1 VKRLVTA
8 AEMRAM
14 DREAIEGRG
23 IPSWDLMSAA
33 GKGVAEAIHRFDPDL
48 EDAPILV
55 LAGPGNNGG
64 DGFVAAR
71 HLLRAEARPTVLLT
85 GAKAEDLKDDAAR
98 AHREWTQA
106 GGKTLIAPD
115 FPTLERVWRELEK
128 PDLIVDAMLGTGS
141 RGAPRDVMAAVID
154 AIAPLDVPVVAV
166 DLPTGVDADTGQVE
180 DRAVHADLTVTL
192 ALPKRGHFL
201 YPGRAYVGNLD
212 TVDIGIPDEVLGM
225 GDGTRIQVLEPQDAI
240 VFLPDRNPE
249 MHKGDRG
256 RLLVVGGSPGLTGAV
271 AMACEAAVR
280 AGAGL
285 VTAGV
290 PLGLN
295 DILEVKLTEAMTLPL
310 AQLESRV
317 LSRDAFES
325 IAIFQPGRLAALAVG
340 PGMGRHQST
349 QALVRRLIQ
358 EIDLPTVLDA
368 DGLYAFSGRAD
379 LLRLAAAGPRLVL
392 TPHPGEFAMLT
403 GESPEDIRD
412 HRFELASKWARRWNV
427 VVVLKGAPTVIA
439 DPETGTVYVN
449 PTGSEALATGGTGD
463 VLTGLVAGFLTQGV
477 GSLFAAITAVYLHGW
492 TADYTTEKWGTHYG
506 LQASDVIDHFPL
518 ALGAL
523 LSPQENRED

>member
-1 VKRLVTA
+1 MKRLVTA
-8 AEMRAM
+8 EEMRAM

-23 IPSWDLMSAA
+23 IAGWDLMSAA
-33 GKGVAEAIHRFDPDL
+33 GRGVADAIARFAPDL

-55 LAGPGNNGG
+55 LAGTGNNGG

-71 HLLRAEARPTVLLT
+71 HLLRAEARPTVLLI
-85 GAKAEDLKDDAAR
+85 GNEASLKADAAR

-106 GGKTLIAPD
+106 GGKTLVAPD

-141 RGAPRDVMAAVID
+141 KGAPRGVMAAVIE
-154 AIAPLDVPVVAV
+154 AILPMHVPVVAIDV
-166 DLPTGVDADTGQVE
+166 PTGINADTGHVE
-180 DRAVHADLTVTL
+180 GIVVEADLTVTL
-192 ALPKRGHFL
+192 GLPKRGHFL
-201 YPGRAYVGNLD
+201 YPGRTFVGDLE
-212 TVDIGIPDEVLGM
+212 TIHIGIPLDVLDQGE
-225 GDGTRIQVLEPQDAI
+225 GLRIDVLEPLD
-240 VFLPDRNPE
+240 VMGFLPDRTPE

-271 AMACEAAVR
+271 AMASEAAVR

-310 AQLESRV
+310 PQLETRV
-317 LSRDAFES
+317 LSRDAFET
-325 IAIFQPGRLAALAVG
+325 IAIFQPGRLNALAVG
-340 PGMGRHQST
+340 PGIGRHPST
-349 QALVRRLIQ
+349 QGLVRRLIQ
-358 EIDLPTVLDA
+358 ELDLPIVLDA

-379 LLRLAAAGPRLVL
+379 LLRLSAAGRRLVL
-392 TPHPGEFAMLT
+392 TPHPGEFAMLS
-403 GESPEDIRD
+403 GESPQAIHD
-412 HRFELASKWARRWNV
+412 HRFEIASRWAARWNV
-427 VVVLKGAPTVIA
+427 VLVLKGAPTVIA
-439 DPETGTVYVN
+439 DPEREAVLVS

-463 VLTGLVAGFLTQGV
+463 VLTGFIAGFLAQGV
-477 GSLFAAITAVYLHGW
+477 EPLEAAAAAVFLHGW
-492 TADYTTEKWGTHYG
+492 TADYITEKWGSRFG
-506 LQASDVIDHFPL
+506 LQASDLIDHFPL

-523 LSPQENRED
+523 IAPPREVKEE

>member
-1 VKRLVTA
+1 VRRLVTA

-23 IPSWDLMSAA
+23 IPGWDLMSAA

-64 DGFVAAR
+64 DGFVTAR

-98 AHREWTQA
+98 AYREWTQA

-141 RGAPRDVMAAVID
+141 QGTPRDVMAAVIE
-154 AIAPLDVPVVAV
+154 AISPLDVPVVAI
-166 DLPTGVDADTGQVE
+166 DLPTGVDADTGQVG
-180 DRAVHADLTVTL
+180 DHAVNADLTVTL

-201 YPGRAYVGNLD
+201 YPGRANVGNLD
-212 TVDIGIPDEVLGM
+212 TVDIGIPDEVLEM
-225 GDGTRIQVLEPQDAI
+225 GDGTRIEVLEPQDAI
-240 VFLPDRNPE
+240 AFLPERNPE

-256 RLLVVGGSPGLTGAV
+256 RLMVVGGSPGLTGAV

-295 DILEVKLTEAMTLPL
+295 DVLEVKLTEAMTLPL
-310 AQLESRV
+310 PQLESRV

-358 EIDLPTVLDA
+358 EIALPTVLDA
-368 DGLYAFSGRAD
+368 DGLYAFSGRSD
-379 LLRLAAAGPRLVL
+379 LLRLAAAGRNLVL

-403 GESPEDIRD
+403 GETPEDIRD
-412 HRFELASKWARRWNV
+412 HRFELASKWAQRWNV

-439 DPETGTVYVN
+439 NPETGTVYVN

-463 VLTGLVAGFLTQGV
+463 VLTGLLAGFLAQGV
-477 GSLFAAITAVYLHGW
+477 GSLYAAMTAVYLHGW

-523 LSPQENRED
+523 LSPQQNRED

>member
-1 VKRLVTA
+1 VRRLVTA

-33 GKGVAEAIHRFDPDL
+33 GKGVAEAIQRFDPDL

-85 GAKAEDLKDDAAR
+85 GARAEDLKGDAAR

-106 GGKTLIAPD
+106 GGKTLVAPD
-115 FPTLERVWRELEK
+115 FATLERVWRELEK

-141 RGAPRDVMAAVID
+141 KGPPREVMAAVIE
-154 AIAPLDVPVVAV
+154 AIRPLEVPVVAI
-166 DLPTGVDADTGQVE
+166 DIPTGVDGDTGRIE
-180 DRAVHADLTVTL
+180 GTAIDAGLTVTL
-192 ALPKRGHFL
+192 ALPKWGHFL
-201 YPGRAYVGNLD
+201 YPGREFVGNLE
-212 TVDIGIPDEVLGM
+212 TIDIGIPDDILSM
-225 GDGTRIQVLEPQDAI
+225 GDGPSIKVLEPQDAI
-240 VFLPDRNPE
+240 VFLPERNPE

-256 RLLVVGGSPGLTGAV
+256 RLLVIGGSPGLTGAV

-310 AQLESRV
+310 PQLDSRV
-317 LSRDAFES
+317 LSREAFES

-340 PGMGRHQST
+340 PGIGRHQST
-349 QALVRRLIQ
+349 QALVRRLVQ
-358 EIDLPTVLDA
+358 EIDLPMVLDA
-368 DGLYAFSGRAD
+368 DGLFAFSGRAD
-379 LLRLAAAGPRLVL
+379 LLRQAAAGRRLVL

-403 GESPEDIRD
+403 GETLEAIHDR
-412 HRFELASKWARRWNV
+412 RFELASHWARRWNV
-427 VVVLKGAPTVIA
+427 IVVLKGAPTVIA
-439 DPETGTVYVN
+439 DPELGTVYVN

-463 VLTGLVAGFLTQGV
+463 VLTGLLAGFLAQGV
-477 GSLFAAITAVYLHGW
+477 GPLYAAMTAVYLHGW

-523 LSPQENRED
+523 LSPPENRED

>member
-1 VKRLVTA
+1 MKRLVTA

-14 DREAIEGRG
+14 DREAIENRG
-23 IPSWDLMSAA
+23 ILGWDLMSAA
-33 GKGVAEAIHRFDPDL
+33 GKGVAEAIQRFDPDL

-85 GAKAEDLKDDAAR
+85 GVKAEDLKDDAAR

-106 GGKTLIAPD
+106 GGKTLVAPD

-128 PDLIVDAMLGTGS
+128 PDLIIDAMLGTGS
-141 RGAPRDVMAAVID
+141 RGAPREVMAAVID
-154 AIAPLDVPVVAV
+154 AISPLEVPVVAV
-166 DLPTGVDADTGQVE
+166 DIPTGVDADTGQVE

-201 YPGRAYVGNLD
+201 YPGRAHVGTLD
-212 TVDIGIPDEVLGM
+212 TVDIGLPDEVENM
-225 GDGTRIQVLEPQDAI
+225 GDGIHIEVLEAEDAI

-256 RLLVVGGSPGLTGAV
+256 RLLVIGGSPGLTGAV

-310 AQLESRV
+310 PQLESRV
-317 LSRDAFES
+317 LSREAFES
-325 IAIFQPGRLAALAVG
+325 VAIFQPGRLAALAIG

-349 QALVRRLIQ
+349 QALVRRLVQ
-358 EIDLPTVLDA
+358 EISLPAVLDA
-368 DGLYAFSGRAD
+368 DGLYAFQGRAD
-379 LLRLAAAGPRLVL
+379 LLRLAAAGRNLVL

-403 GESPEDIRD
+403 GESPDDIRD
-412 HRFELASKWARRWNV
+412 HRFELASKWAQRWNV
-427 VVVLKGAPTVIA
+427 VIVLKGAPTVIA
-439 DPETGTVYVN
+439 NPETGAVYVN

-463 VLTGLVAGFLTQGV
+463 VLTGLLAGFLAQGV
-477 GSLFAAITAVYLHGW
+477 GSLYAAMSAVYLHGW

-523 LSPQENRED
+523 LSPHENRED